1 MLTKFKKNIRKIPV
15 VSGLAK
21 LVYDWRQEKRL
32 RKKVAGFLATGSP
45 PYVSIAPPQYTVGYE
60 PTIRCNLRCKMCYQ
74 GQTRALRRSEL
85 GTDEVMEIFEKLKRK
100 TATIKLVGGEPM
112 VRDDILKLL
121 NFWYKNNTRTIL
133 QTNCTLI
140 NANNIKTIKQLTNI
154 TDVLTSLDGPPEL
167 HDVIRGV
174 PGAFDKLKQAI
185 ELLKKSR
192 PDIPITVFA
201 TILPWDNLDD
211 LLRLIDVV
219 KGLGLGTLNL
229 IFEQVYSAEEVRAA
243 KNVFT
248 NIFGWSEDNY
258 RLNTQVKESFFPVGF
273 SAAKFK
279 NKLKEARFY
288 GLKKGCFV
296 NFVPFNYYRQPAKYL
311 NGGPGR
317 PFCLKLLAPELR
329 VNQTG
334 DVIWCDVIEKS
345 FGNLLEKTP
354 DQIWLSDE
362 YQKFRNYLYK
372 NSLPICRRCCK
383 AMYV

>member
-1 MLTKFKKNIRKIPV
+1 MRQSIKKTIRKIPGL
-15 VSGLAK
+15 SGLAK

-32 RKKVAGFLATGSP
+32 QKKVKKFLTAGSLPHA
-45 PYVSIAPPQYTVGYE
+45 SIAPSQYIVGYE

-85 GTDEVMEIFEKLKRK
+85 GTDEVMEIFEKLKKK
-100 TATIKLVGGEPM
+100 TAAVKLVGGEPM
-112 VRDDILKLL
+112 VRGDILELL

-140 NANNIKTIKQLTNI
+140 GANNIKTIKQLTNI

-167 HDVIRGV
+167 HDAIRGV
-174 PGAFDKLKQAI
+174 PGAFDKLKNAI
-185 ELLKKSR
+185 ELLGESR
-192 PDIPITVFA
+192 PDIPITIFA

-219 KGLGLGTLNL
+219 RGLGVGTLNL
-229 IFEQVYSAEEVRAA
+229 IFEQVYSAEDVGAA
-243 KNVFT
+243 KKIFA
-248 NIFGWSEDNY
+248 NIFSWSEDSY
-258 RLNTQVKESFFPVGF
+258 RLNTQIREKLFPDGLSV
-273 SAAKFK
+273 AKFK
-279 NKLKEARFY
+279 NKLREARFY
-288 GLKKGCFV
+288 GLKRGCFV
-296 NFVPFNYYRQPAKYL
+296 NFVPFNYYRQPAQYL

-329 VNQTG
+329 INQTG

-362 YQKFRNYLYK
+362 YQKFRDYLYK
-372 NSLPICRRCCK
+372 NSLPICHRCCK
-383 AMYV
+383 ATYV

>member
-1 MLTKFKKNIRKIPV
+1 MSQLKKIIRKIPGL
-15 VSGLAK
+15 SGAAK
-21 LVYDWRQEKRL
+21 LVYDWRQEKKL
-32 RKKVAGFLATGSP
+32 REKIKKVLAAGYL
-45 PYVSIAPPQYTVGYE
+45 PYTSIAPPQYIVGYE

-74 GQTRALRRSEL
+74 GQTRALRKSEL
-85 GTDEVMEIFEKLKRK
+85 GTDEVMEIFEKLKKK
-100 TATIKLVGGEPM
+100 TAVIKLVGGEPM
-112 VRDDILKLL
+112 VRGDILALL

-140 NANNIKTIKQLTNI
+140 SANNIKTIKQLTNI

-167 HDVIRGV
+167 HDAIRGV
-174 PGAFDKLKQAI
+174 PGAFDKLKHAI
-185 ELLKKSR
+185 ELLKENR

-201 TILPWDNLDD
+201 TILPWDNLDN

-219 KGLGLGTLNL
+219 KGLGLGTLNF
-229 IFEQVYSAEEVRAA
+229 IFEQVYREEEVEAA
-243 KNVFT
+243 KKVFESVL
-248 NIFGWSEDNY
+248 GWGKDSY
-258 RLNTQVKESFFPVGF
+258 RLNTQIRQKLFPDGF

-279 NKLKEARFY
+279 NKLREARFY
-288 GLKKGCFV
+288 GLKRGCFI
-296 NFVPFNYYRQPAKYL
+296 NFVPFNYYRQPDRYL
-311 NGGPGR
+311 GGGSGR

-345 FGNLLEKTP
+345 FGNLLEKMP

-362 YQKFRNYLYK
+362 YQKFRDYLYRK
-372 NSLPICRRCCK
+372 SLPICRRCCK